1 MYLFIRMNHLVST
14 KQFDIDYLN
23 MFFERAWD
31 MKHVI
36 GKMCKRLRGKIVG
49 LVFFEPSTRTMA
61 SFQAAAQNMG
71 GSVININDV
80 YSSTKKGESLEDTI
94 RTMCSYCD
102 AIVLRHPL
110 IGSSARAVN
119 VATKPIINGGDG
131 AGEHPTQALL
141 DMFTISE
148 ELGRYNR
155 TISDGITV
163 VFVGDLKHS
172 RTIHSLIDLLCLYP
186 GVKFIYVCPNGLEMP
201 DEIVN
206 AVRDRGINQV
216 FGLTLSEAIVDADV
230 LYVTRIQRERFENI
244 SDYESVVGSYVVDA
258 RLMSLAKEKMMVM
271 HPLPRTGEIA
281 VEVDSDPRC
290 AYFKQME
297 NGVFMR
303 MAILDILL
311 ES

>member
-1 MYLFIRMNHLVST
+1 MNHLVSS

-23 MFFERAWD
+23 IFLERAWD
-31 MKHVI
+31 MKRVI
-36 GKMCKRLRGKIVG
+36 GKTCKRLRGKIIG
-49 LVFFEPSTRTMA
+49 LVFSEPSTRTLA
-61 SFQAAAQNMG
+61 SFQAAAQKMG
-71 GSVININDV
+71 ATVIIINDA
-80 YSSTKKGESLEDTI
+80 YSSTKKGETLEDTI
-94 RTMCSYCD
+94 RTMCCYCD
-102 AIVLRHPL
+102 AVILRHPL
-110 IGSSARAVN
+110 IGSSDRARAVS
-119 VATKPIINGGDG
+119 TKPIINAGDG

-141 DMFTISE
+141 DIFTIRE
-148 ELGRYNR
+148 ELGRCNR
-155 TISDGITV
+155 NISDGINV

-172 RTIHSLIDLLCLYP
+172 RTVHSLIDLLCLYP
-186 GVKFIYVCPNGLEMP
+186 GVNFIYVCPNGLEMP

-206 AVRDRGINQV
+206 AVRGRGFEQT
-216 FGLTLSEAIVDADV
+216 FGLSLSDAIGLADV

-244 SDYESVVGSYVVDA
+244 SDYESVVGSYVVDE
-258 RLMSLAKEKMMVM
+258 RIMKMAKENMMVM
-271 HPLPRTGEIA
+271 HPLPRTGEIS

>member
-1 MYLFIRMNHLVST
+1 MDHLISSKDINIEYLKSFLT
-14 KQFDIDYLN
+14 
-23 MFFERAWD
+23 RAWD
-31 MKHVI
+31 MKYVM
-36 GKMCKRLRGKIVG
+36 GKTCKRLRGKIVG

-94 RTMCSYCD
+94 RTMCCYCD
-102 AIVLRHPL
+102 AVVLRHPL
-110 IGSSARAVN
+110 VGSSARAAA

-141 DMFTISE
+141 DVFTISE
-148 ELGRYNR
+148 ELSRYDRN
-155 TISDGITV
+155 ISDGITV

-186 GVKFIYVCPNGLEMP
+186 GVKFVYVCPVGLEMP

-206 AVRDRGINQV
+206 VVRGRGFDQV

-258 RLMSLAKEKMMVM
+258 RLMNLAKEKMMVM

-290 AYFKQME
+290 AYFKQMT

-303 MAILDILL
+303 MAILDMLIG
-311 ES
+311 